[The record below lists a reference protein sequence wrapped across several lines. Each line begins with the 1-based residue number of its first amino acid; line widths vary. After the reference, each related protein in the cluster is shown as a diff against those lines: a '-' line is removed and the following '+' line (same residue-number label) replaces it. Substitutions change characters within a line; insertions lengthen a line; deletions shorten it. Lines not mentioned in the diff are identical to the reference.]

1 MQEPRWWNRLGVRL
15 PAVIAV
21 VTVAT
26 VGLFAALVL
35 RTQERHLVGQVVES
49 AALLSDTVKRSTYH
63 DMLEDRREDVYLVM
77 DTIGGQEGIE
87 TVRIFN
93 KDGRITFSTDRRE
106 TDTLVDTQAES
117 CYACH
122 AAGEPLARLNIPS
135 RSRIYERNHHR
146 VLGMVTPIYNE
157 PSCSTAACHAH
168 PPEQSVLGV
177 IDITMSLEPIDDG
190 LARLRRATLGLSA
203 LAVFGL
209 AGFVTLLARRSVV
222 SPVTAL
228 VRGTQQ
234 IATGDLKLRVP
245 VRAHD
250 ELGQLADSFNEMADS
265 LAKAR
270 QERLQLLESL
280 EQQVQERTAALARA
294 TDRMIVSEKL
304 SSLGRLAASVA
315 HEINNPLAGILTYAK
330 LLIRTLDDGQ
340 VSERERETALKRLRL
355 IERETERCSAIV
367 RNLLDFARER
377 PLTISDVSIN
387 AALDEALTLV
397 AHQAKLQDIELAKE
411 LGNVPLVSG
420 DFGQLRQAFIN
431 IIINAC
437 DAMHR
442 GGRLTIRTSLDPA
455 ASSVEVVVSDTG
467 TGIPAAIRSKVL
479 DPFFTTKEKGTGLGL
494 SVVYGIVERHGGTI
508 EIESEEGAGTTVVIG
523 LPVVQSVA
531 GATLAPVT
539 KPGPAGSGEPSAPSG
554 PFREKP
560 PRVPTA

>member
-15 PAVIAV
+15 PGIIAL

-26 VGLFAALVL
+26 IALFAALVL
-35 RTQERHLVGQVVES
+35 RTQERHLVRQVVES
-49 AALLSDTVKRSTYH
+49 AALLSDTVKSSTYH
-63 DMLEDRREDVYLVM
+63 DMLEDRRNDVYLVM
-77 DTIGGQEGIE
+77 DTIGAQEHIE

-106 TDTLVDTQAES
+106 TDTFVDKLAES

-122 AAGEPLARLNIPS
+122 AAGEPIARLNIPS
-135 RSRIYERNHHR
+135 RSRIYQRNHHR

-157 PSCSTAACHAH
+157 PSCSTAPCHAH

-177 IDITMSLEPIDDG
+177 IDITLSLEQIDGG
-190 LARLRRATLGLSA
+190 LSQLRRATLGLSA
-203 LAVFGL
+203 LAVLGL

-222 SPVTAL
+222 SPVTEL
-228 VRGTQQ
+228 VSGTQN
-234 IATGDLKLRVP
+234 IAQGDLKRRVP

-250 ELGQLADSFNEMADS
+250 EIGQLAESFNEMAAA

-280 EQQVQERTAALARA
+280 EQQVQDRTAALARA

-330 LLIRTLDDGQ
+330 LLIRTLEDPGVPD
-340 VSERERETALKRLRL
+340 REREAALKRLRL

-367 RNLLDFARER
+367 RHLLDFARER
-377 PLTISDVSIN
+377 PLTITEVSVN
-387 AALDEALTLV
+387 AALEEALTLV
-397 AHQAKLQDIELAKE
+397 AHQAKLQDIDLVKE
-411 LGNVPLVSG
+411 LGDIPLVSA
-420 DFGQLRQAFIN
+420 DFGQLRQAFVN

-437 DAMHR
+437 DAMSR
-442 GGRLTIRTSLDPA
+442 GGRLTIRTVHA
-455 ASSVEVVVSDTG
+455 AAAPRVQVVVSDTG
-467 TGIPAAIRSKVL
+467 SGIPAPIRSKVL

-494 SVVYGIVERHGGTI
+494 SVVYGIVERHGGTL
-508 EIESEEGAGTTVVIG
+508 EIESEEGAGTTVTIG
-523 LPVVQSVA
+523 LPVVHSDAESLMAALTTPGQSQPG
-531 GATLAPVT
+531 GA
-539 KPGPAGSGEPSAPSG
+539 PAG
-554 PFREKP
+554 PFREKS
-560 PRVPTA
+560 PRVPIA